1 MNMTQLKC
9 VLVFSLFAVIGFGP
23 VSPGCLIAM
32 YAVLARP
39 RWLLA
44 VARCLYEQ
52 AGQPLYPAP
61 PPEPAG
67 SGKVRV
73 KAFLG
78 FLTLFIIDI
87 APYPVTPSIAI
98 PVILLRPRW
107 FYNLVERVYSGS

>member
-1 MNMTQLKC
+1 MNFTQLKC
-9 VLVFSLFAVIGFGP
+9 LLVFGVFAVIGFGP

-32 YAVLARP
+32 YSILVRP
-39 RWLLA
+39 RWLLEM
-44 VARCLYEQ
+44 ARRLYEQ

-61 PPEPAG
+61 PSEADG
-67 SGKVRV
+67 SQKMRI

-78 FLTLFIIDI
+78 FLVLFIVDI

-107 FYNLVERVYSGS
+107 FYDLVERVYGR